1 MPGVPGE
8 ENCRKRGFC
17 YKGILSG
24 APLIAVLELQIAFHS
39 NFRSGFFNSDPRF

>member
-8 ENCRKRGFC
+8 KCRKRGFC

-24 APLIAVLELQIAFHS
+24 APSNFASELQIVFHS
-39 NFRSGFFNSDPRF
+39 NFRSGIFNSDLRF